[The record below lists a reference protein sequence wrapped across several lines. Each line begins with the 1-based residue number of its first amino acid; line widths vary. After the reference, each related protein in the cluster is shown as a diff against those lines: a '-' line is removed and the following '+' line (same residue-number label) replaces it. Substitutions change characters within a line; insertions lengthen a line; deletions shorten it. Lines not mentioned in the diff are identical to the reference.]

1 MTKSSWW
8 SLKIEDYPNYK
19 PNDVD
24 LEHIAECIKQGYD
37 NGQLI
42 QEEDQED
49 EQETRITDG
58 QDLSWPLA
66 LAQGPRPELQAT
78 SCKLQAASGKP

>member
-49 EQETRITDG
+49 EQKTRI
-58 QDLSWPLA
+58 
-66 LAQGPRPELQAT
+66 R
-78 SCKLQAASGKP
+78 KY